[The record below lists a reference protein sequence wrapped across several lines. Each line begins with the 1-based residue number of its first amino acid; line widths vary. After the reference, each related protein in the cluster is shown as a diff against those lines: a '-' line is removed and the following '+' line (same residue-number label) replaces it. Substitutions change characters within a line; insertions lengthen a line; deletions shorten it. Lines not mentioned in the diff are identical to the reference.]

1 MASESKIKK
10 TSLSSKAAQ
19 AELRAKLVRQ
29 REQQQRAVLFI
40 GALAVLAVI
49 VIGIV
54 ISSRPPDTTLPT
66 DTSGR
71 YAGIPV
77 GTTSS
82 APNKDVIPYP
92 VAFPYMG
99 NPNAPV
105 RIEEISSFSCSYCL
119 QYHDGTVVKIVDEIR
134 AGRAQF
140 VYIPTTRTGDY
151 SPAGVLAVTE
161 AAVCA
166 MQQNKFWEMHD
177 ILFDWQSRY
186 AEGAADH
193 NRLLGA
199 AGQLGMDTG
208 KFNSCMSDPGTPTVF
223 LFSNGKQVLP
233 PTQNPNETPG
243 SMAGLSIGS
252 LRGIM
257 EAAVPSASVATQ
269 AATQNATAAPTQSSE
284 ISAF

>member
-54 ISSRPPDTTLPT
+54 IASRPPDTTLPT

-105 RIEEISSFSCSYCL
+105 RIEEISSFSCPYCL

-161 AAVCA
+161 AAV
-166 MQQNKFWEMHD
+166 
-177 ILFDWQSRY
+177 
-186 AEGAADH
+186 
-193 NRLLGA
+193 
-199 AGQLGMDTG
+199 
-208 KFNSCMSDPGTPTVF
+208 
-223 LFSNGKQVLP
+223 
-233 PTQNPNETPG
+233 
-243 SMAGLSIGS
+243 
-252 LRGIM
+252 
-257 EAAVPSASVATQ
+257 
-269 AATQNATAAPTQSSE
+269 
-284 ISAF
+284 